1 MVKIDKSLID
11 GLGTDV
17 QQSNF
22 VEAVLHLIH
31 ACGLKAVAEGIE
43 TAEQAAELVR
53 LGCGSGQGY
62 YFSRPKPAADI
73 EALIRPGARPAV

>member
-1 MVKIDKSLID
+1 VE
-11 GLGTDV
+11 
-17 QQSNF
+17 QSSF

-53 LGCGSGQGY
+53 LGCSSGQGY
-62 YFSRPKPAADI
+62 YFGRPVPASEI
-73 EALIRPGARPAV
+73 QALIGPGSL